1 MFTMFAVARWIMV
14 LGLMVSIGLHTVVIQ
29 SAAWAGMLVSYSLEK
44 GSVAQAVSE
53 TFDGAHPCPLC
64 KLAQTTEGTPADEK
78 QAPKADGKLKLHL
91 IADAA
96 PAIIISAPP
105 SPVYPVP
112 AEAKLHVLNHTPD
125 TPPPRRSLA

>member
-1 MFTMFAVARWIMV
+1 MLAAARGIMV

-64 KLAQTTEGTPADEK
+64 KLAKTTEGAPADEK

-96 PAIIISAPP
+96 PAILISGPQP
-105 SPVYPVP
+105 PVYPVR